1 MDTLSHATLRAQL
14 THSAALRITGGDLP
28 MPSHEDRSNML
39 RLRVLNGE
47 DLTAEEMLYEV
58 NRIREGR
65 RTAEPR
71 APRAT
76 RSATKSKVQPPTE
89 NLLDLLDKEMP

>member
-1 MDTLSHATLRAQL
+1 
-14 THSAALRITGGDLP
+14 
-28 MPSHEDRSNML
+28 MPSHEDRSSML

-58 NRIREGR
+58 TKIREGR

-71 APRAT
+71 APR
-76 RSATKSKVQPPTE
+76 SAKKVPAPAE
-89 NLLDLLDKEMP
+89 NLLDLLDKPIP

>member
-1 MDTLSHATLRAQL
+1 MDTLPRAILRAAL
-14 THSAALRITGGDLP
+14 THSAAIRLTAGDLP

-58 NRIREGR
+58 TRIREGR
-65 RTAEPR
+65 RTAER
-71 APRAT
+71 AAPARRAT
-76 RSATKSKVQPPTE
+76 KTPAAPE
-89 NLLDLLDKEMP
+89 NLLDLLDKELP

>member
-1 MDTLSHATLRAQL
+1 MT
-14 THSAALRITGGDLP
+14 
-28 MPSHEDRSNML
+28 SHEDRSSML

-58 NRIREGR
+58 NKIREGR

-71 APRAT
+71 AKAPARVKKTPAPKEDLT
-76 RSATKSKVQPPTE
+76 
-89 NLLDLLDKEMP
+89 DLLDQSL

>member
-1 MDTLSHATLRAQL
+1 
-14 THSAALRITGGDLP
+14 
-28 MPSHEDRSNML
+28 ML

-58 NRIREGR
+58 NKIREGR

-71 APRAT
+71 AKAPARAK
-76 RSATKSKVQPPTE
+76 KSPAPKEDLT
-89 NLLDLLDKEMP
+89 DLLDQSL